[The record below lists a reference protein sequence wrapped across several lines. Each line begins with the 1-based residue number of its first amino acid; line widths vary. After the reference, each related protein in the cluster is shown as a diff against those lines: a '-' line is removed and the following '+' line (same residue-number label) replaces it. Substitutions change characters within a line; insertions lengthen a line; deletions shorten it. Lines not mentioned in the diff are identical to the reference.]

1 MTAQDFD
8 KIVKF
13 CINRIT
19 KMLGSTKA
27 DEYNLNKGNRF
38 DTFYHGAAMSGEAPE
53 QVLYGFM
60 LKHLVSVT
68 DMVQSGQKFT
78 AARFIE
84 KVIDLANYEIL
95 LLGILADQN
104 KFTDFNST
112 EEFLAYI
119 DKQLEEQELEK
130 KANTKSK

>member
-1 MTAQDFD
+1 MNAQDFD
-8 KIVKF
+8 NIVKF
-13 CINRIT
+13 CTNKIT

-38 DTFYHGAAMSGEAPE
+38 DTFYHGAAMSGETPE

-78 AARFIE
+78 AERFIE
-84 KVIDLANYEIL
+84 KVIDLANYEVL

-104 KFTDFNST
+104 KFTDFGST
-112 EEFLAYI
+112 QEFLNYI
-119 DKQLEEQELEK
+119 NEQLKDQTE
-130 KANTKSK
+130 

>member
-1 MTAQDFD
+1 MNAQDFD
-8 KIVKF
+8 NIVKF
-13 CINRIT
+13 CTNKIT

-38 DTFYHGAAMSGEAPE
+38 DTFYHGAAMSGETPE

-78 AARFIE
+78 AERFIE

-104 KFTDFNST
+104 KFTDFGST
-112 EEFLAYI
+112 QEFLNYI
-119 DKQLEEQELEK
+119 NEQLKDQTKQ
-130 KANTKSK
+130 

>member
-1 MTAQDFD
+1 MR
-8 KIVKF
+8 KILIVKF
-13 CINRIT
+13 CTNKIT

-38 DTFYHGAAMSGEAPE
+38 DTFYHGAAMSGETPE

-78 AARFIE
+78 AERFIE

-104 KFTDFNST
+104 KFTDFGST
-112 EEFLAYI
+112 QEFLNYI
-119 DKQLEEQELEK
+119 NEQLKDQTKQ
-130 KANTKSK
+130 